1 MRCTSDFAHRLSA
14 PHHLVER
21 NNPRADTRLFRCRMS
36 RCSPKFHLELQD
48 AERRK
53 AAVKKSGH
61 TNLVGLAQML
71 RISARSSICA
81 GAFTVQVL

>member
-1 MRCTSDFAHRLSA
+1 MD
-14 PHHLVER
+14 
-21 NNPRADTRLFRCRMS
+21 
-36 RCSPKFHLELQD
+36 LELQD

-53 AAVKKSGH
+53 AAVIKSGA

-81 GAFTVQVL
+81 GAFTFQVL